1 MLQTL
6 PSAEREAV
14 LQLVSE
20 ELVARDGPE
29 LSAEVRALKGGSR
42 PSSQRAAS
50 PKGSPRA
57 MKAPPKATAPAAKPA
72 KAPAGRGR

>member
-20 ELVARDGPE
+20 DLVARDGPE
-29 LSAEVRALKGGSR
+29 LSAEVRGELRRRWGVNGRQADALLAHGFAKM
-42 PSSQRAAS
+42 RA
-50 PKGSPRA
+50 
-57 MKAPPKATAPAAKPA
+57 TQ
-72 KAPAGRGR
+72 